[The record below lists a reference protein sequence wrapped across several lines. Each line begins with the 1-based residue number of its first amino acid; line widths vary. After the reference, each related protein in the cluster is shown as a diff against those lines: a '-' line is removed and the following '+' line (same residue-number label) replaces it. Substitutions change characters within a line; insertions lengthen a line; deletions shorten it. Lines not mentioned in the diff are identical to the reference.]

1 MDTPYRRG
9 NYIRFLYMFS
19 CIRNNDPINQGKQN
33 DLPNNIVYKLE
44 IKWSYH

>member
-1 MDTPYRRG
+1 MDTPLPWRK
-9 NYIRFLYMFS
+9 YIQFLYMFS
-19 CIRNNDPINQGKQN
+19 CIRNNDIDQGETN